1 MVEIEDLVEC
11 RRKSM
16 FIVRTF
22 SGIILL
28 LISIVTGIY
37 GGNLLLTLVG
47 IISILGQYEL
57 YRIINLEKSSIALV
71 GYLYTIGLDIILATK
86 NQVSAMPI
94 IILMLIILMVV
105 YVFTYPKYKYKQ
117 ISMVFV
123 GFLYVSVML
132 SFIYQVRIAENGIF
146 AIWLIYIAAWGSD
159 TCAYCVGMLIGKHKL
174 PTELSPKKSIEGCI
188 GGVVGAAFIGFLY
201 GMILK
206 NQVSGLGD
214 IQIQFAIIGGVG
226 AVLSQIGDLAAS
238 AIKRNYGK
246 KDYGNLIPGHGGILD
261 RFDSIIFTAP
271 IVYLCL
277 MIL

>member
-16 FIVRTF
+16 FIVRLL

-37 GGNLLLTLVG
+37 GGNLLLVAIG

-57 YRIINLEKSSIALV
+57 YRAIKLEKNSIAFI
-71 GYLYTIGLDIILATK
+71 GYLCTIVLNIMLANH
-86 NQVSAMPI
+86 NQISAMPTI
-94 IILMLIILMVV
+94 IFMLIILMIV
-105 YVFTYPKYKYKQ
+105 YVFSYPKYKYKE
-117 ISMVFV
+117 ISMIFV

-132 SFIYQVRIAENGIF
+132 SFIYQVRIAENGVF

-188 GGVVGAAFIGFLY
+188 GGVIGAALIGFIY
-201 GMILK
+201 AFILE
-206 NQVSGLGD
+206 NQVLGLENL
-214 IQIQFAIIGGVG
+214 QIQFAIIGGVG
-226 AVLSQIGDLAAS
+226 AILSQIGDLAAS
-238 AIKRNYGK
+238 AIKRNYGI
-246 KDYGNLIPGHGGILD
+246 KDYGNIIPGHGGILD

-271 IVYLCL
+271 IVYFCL

>member
-1 MVEIEDLVEC
+1 
-11 RRKSM
+11 M
-16 FIVRTF
+16 FIVRLL

-37 GGNLLLTLVG
+37 GGNLLLVAIG

-57 YRIINLEKSSIALV
+57 YRAIKLEKNSIAFI
-71 GYLYTIGLDIILATK
+71 GYLCTIVLNIMLANH
-86 NQVSAMPI
+86 NQISAMPTI
-94 IILMLIILMVV
+94 IFMLIILMIV
-105 YVFTYPKYKYKQ
+105 YVFSYPKYKYKE
-117 ISMVFV
+117 ISMIFV

-132 SFIYQVRIAENGIF
+132 SFIYQVRIAENGVF

-188 GGVVGAAFIGFLY
+188 GGVIGAALIGFIY
-201 GMILK
+201 AFILE
-206 NQVSGLGD
+206 NQVLGLENL
-214 IQIQFAIIGGVG
+214 QIQFAIIGGVG
-226 AVLSQIGDLAAS
+226 AILSQIGDLAAS
-238 AIKRNYGK
+238 AIKRNYGI
-246 KDYGNLIPGHGGILD
+246 KDYGNIIPGHGGILD

-271 IVYLCL
+271 IVYFCL